1 VKALGGMPHLAN
13 AGRRSAQRGQGLFEF
28 ALVVPIFL
36 LIIAGMLEFGF
47 AFNHN
52 MTLEFATR
60 EGARAGAAMADGSV
74 EDAQC
79 GPSGLT
85 PANVDP
91 LVMAAV
97 QRVLTSP
104 GSMVDMNQISQIRI
118 YEVRNDGA
126 VTGLGNVWLYRPGN
140 PANPAVPCQS
150 PTQLLDFF
158 PASATWPAASRTLT
172 SGTPPVWSPDSIGV
186 SITYTYR
193 FRTPLGGLMRFI
205 GGSGMTSVPITDR
218 AVMALQPTS

>member
-1 VKALGGMPHLAN
+1 V
-13 AGRRSAQRGQGLFEF
+13 
-28 ALVVPIFL
+28 VVPIFL
-36 LIIAGMLEFGF
+36 LIIVGMLEFGF
-47 AFNHN
+47 AFNHQ

-104 GSMVDMNQISQIRI
+104 GSMVELAQVSQVKI
-118 YEVRNDGA
+118 YEVRNDGT
-126 VTGLGNVWLYRPGN
+126 VSGLENVWQYRPGN
-140 PANPAVPCQS
+140 AANPAVPCQT
-150 PTQLLDFF
+150 PTQPLEFF
-158 PASATWPAASRTLT
+158 QASATWPAGSRTL
-172 SGTPPVWSPDSIGV
+172 SNGSPPVWSPDSIGV
-186 SITYTYR
+186 SITYTYQ
-193 FRTPLGGLMRFI
+193 FRTPFGGLMRLI
-205 GGSGMTSVPITDR
+205 GGGDVTSLQITDR
-218 AVMALQPTS
+218 TVMALQPTS